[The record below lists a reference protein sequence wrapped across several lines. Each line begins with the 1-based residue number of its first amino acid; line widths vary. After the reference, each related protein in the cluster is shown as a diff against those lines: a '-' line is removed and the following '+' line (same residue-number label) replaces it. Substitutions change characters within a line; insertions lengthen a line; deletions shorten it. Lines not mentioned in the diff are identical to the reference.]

1 MAAAQRFLNHGDA
14 GRSPNTTASASPAPL
29 SMAVGSSGTSAPV
42 ESASRSGNGRNASTA
57 YRAKR
62 TVIDDS
68 KARSRLLR
76 AFALTAVRSSKGTNT
91 TALTA
96 LSDAGQRFNSTGGT
110 RSHGRSIV
118 GGAASRLNLIQRT
131 RDTTTPSFGTRC
143 CTVGVWVWIAARR
156 LNGCCTT
163 GS

>member
-14 GRSPNTTASASPAPL
+14 GRSPNTTASASPASL

-42 ESASRSGNGRNASTA
+42 ESVSRFGNGRNASTA

-68 KARSRLLR
+68 KARSRLLH
-76 AFALTAVRSSKGTNT
+76 AFALTAVRSSKGTST

-110 RSHGRSIV
+110 RSHGRSI

-131 RDTTTPSFGTRC
+131 RDTTTPNFGTRC
-143 CTVGVWVWIAARR
+143 CTAGVWVWIAARQ